1 MWPPRE
7 NLARSRL
14 VPPPAEAAA
23 VQLMRT
29 METRSQRLSFFTSEG
44 AVPRFSRMRS
54 ESFMLSLRRSAVVP
68 VTCFTSSSVP
78 VSFRAL
84 AFSALPATF
93 SSRTKEKPSPTPL
106 GSPMPVS
113 RSLPDSFPWR
123 CTCTKDCV
131 WYQGD
136 QSSSAWMYRATSI
149 ARWSSRACA
158 PSTSAARARAVARAR
173 CSREEAPPLRPA
185 SASRRAS
192 SARARLARS
201 RSCSHRS
208 ASATFC
214 GLVRRAMPASRAR
227 RRPLRQA
234 S

>member
-54 ESFMLSLRRSAVVP
+54 ESFMLSLRRSAAVPATCFAFSASP
-68 VTCFTSSSVP
+68 VTCSSH
-78 VSFRAL
+78 A
-84 AFSALPATF
+84 
-93 SSRTKEKPSPTPL
+93 KEKPSPTPL